1 MPINRSAIKRAKTS
15 KKRQMRNIAVKSQVR
30 TAIKKYELSLAE
42 GDSTRAAGLLEEAI
56 STIDKAAQKGV
67 IHRNEADRRKSRLA
81 RKLNALTAQAES
93 GEEGT
98 A

>member
-1 MPINRSAIKRAKTS
+1 LPINRSAIKRAKTS
-15 KKRQMRNIAVKSQVR
+15 KKRQMRNVAVKSQVR

-67 IHRNEADRRKSRLA
+67 IHKNEADRRKSRLA

>member
-67 IHRNEADRRKSRLA
+67 IHKNQADRRKSRLA

>member
-81 RKLNALTAQAES
+81 RKLNALTAPAES

>member
-1 MPINRSAIKRAKTS
+1 LPINRSAIKRAKTS
-15 KKRQMRNIAVKSQVR
+15 KKRQMRNVAVKSQVR

>member
-15 KKRQMRNIAVKSQVR
+15 KKRQMRNVAVKSQVR

-67 IHRNEADRRKSRLA
+67 IHKNQADRRKSRLA

>member
-1 MPINRSAIKRAKTS
+1 LPINRSAIKRAKTS

-67 IHRNEADRRKSRLA
+67 IHKNQADRRKSRLA

>member
-15 KKRQMRNIAVKSQVR
+15 KKRQMRNVAVKSQVR
-30 TAIKKYELSLAE
+30 TAIKKYELSLEE

-81 RKLNALTAQAES
+81 RKLNALTAPAES

>member
-15 KKRQMRNIAVKSQVR
+15 KKRQMRNVAVKSQVR